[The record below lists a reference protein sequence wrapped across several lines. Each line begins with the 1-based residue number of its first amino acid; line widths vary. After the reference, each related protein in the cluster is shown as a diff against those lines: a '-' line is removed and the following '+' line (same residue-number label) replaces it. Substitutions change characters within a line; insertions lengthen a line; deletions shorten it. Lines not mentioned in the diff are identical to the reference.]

1 MGEYGWKI
9 KNFKAATVY
18 GKNIGIRDRY
28 DYTEAMLHHSLFT
41 MWLKKNGMK
50 TDKNDEST
58 RDIVC
63 LDFQFGLR
71 SYKEEI
77 DRLKKMR
84 KEAGEDKEKLERVDF
99 LEEKI
104 NSKKELY
111 KKLTKDQIRKIFY
124 ENGVPITY
132 SYIDKK
138 TGEIISETINY
149 KMLYRNPSK
158 AKQGSVMFIREE
170 LYDKAYD
177 WLTMGIGKRLPEHGA
192 KIVEISAYAPL
203 STSAIEGT
211 VHIPVEDVLI
221 LKDQDSYFRTIADIV
236 RAEDYEATL
245 RNGKKEI
252 RKRCVVHREET
263 DVKNTLWDGMALIE
277 SSVLP
282 EWCNGMALLRNH
294 FFKAC
299 AFKTYIQKFIKNYCD
314 EHDIDYETYEI
325 EDMFGNK
332 HLAKNI
338 KMITTDNA
346 TKFKKFSDLIGGD
359 FAKAYK
365 YWCKRVN
372 CDECVWGIVK
382 TDHPSK
388 LGNVQQLSYQMLN
401 TLPCT
406 KEDIQKIAQTS
417 IDYVELLKRD
427 NNEFEKYLRKNATA
441 VNHFEMLADLYNW
454 NHEFENSKM
463 WKTDKSKIISQYV
476 AKLRKGKITV
486 EGDNLT
492 VCGNPYAL
500 LLYTVGEDWEND
512 PTLHQ
517 DNDIIQVYTT
527 RFTDG
532 ECLCGLRN
540 PHNSA
545 NNIGYFKNVIHP
557 LMEQYFDFSNNI
569 MAVNCIHT
577 DVEARMNGEDFDS
590 DFNFVTN
597 QPEMVKAAKIAY
609 KNYPTVVN
617 EVGESSM
624 SYDNT
629 MADYARMDSA
639 MQAAQKAIGGSS
651 DTAQLA
657 QSYYWDKIN
666 KGKTIETDDECRQ
679 YYENAVILAVA
690 AQLAIDG
697 CKRLYEVDVNNDI
710 TRIRSQSCMKK
721 IKDYPEFIKWTKEIP
736 VTKNGKERPQEEIK
750 KEKNAIKRRINNTI
764 ICPMN
769 WLQESLD
776 KIQGAERR
784 NIIDTSNFFVRIT
797 GQADHRQA
805 SKIRKIVED
814 YDGYTRR
821 ILLLIQD
828 NPESDDYADLLMV
841 KSNQVIDEIKKLKI
855 SKYTMN
861 KLIGSVLG
869 VDWGVRS
876 DRRYKDASKYVRKIL
891 AILYKANKERFLNN
905 FIKM

>member
-50 TDKNDEST
+50 TDKKDEST
-58 RDIVC
+58 RDIIC

-77 DRLKKMR
+77 DHLKKMR
-84 KEAGEDKEKLERVDF
+84 KEAGEDKEKLERVDS

-299 AFKTYIQKFIKNYCD
+299 AFKTYIQKFIKDYCD

-346 TKFKKFSDLIGGD
+346 TKFKKFSDIIGGD

-372 CDECVWGIVK
+372 RDKCVWGIVK

-388 LGNVQQLSYQMLN
+388 YDNLQRMSYQMIN

-406 KEDIQKIAQTS
+406 EDDILEIASTS
-417 IDYVELLKRD
+417 VQYVNLLKND
-427 NNEFEKYLRKNATA
+427 NNEFESFLRKNATE
-441 VNHFEMLADLYNW
+441 VNHYEMLADLYKW
-454 NHEFENSKM
+454 NPEFVNSKM
-463 WKTDKSKIISQYV
+463 WKVDKSSILNSYV
-476 AKLRKGKITV
+476 AKLRKGKITI

-500 LLYTVGEDWEND
+500 LLYMMGEAWDDD
-512 PTLHQ
+512 PTLKP
-517 DNDIIQVYTT
+517 DDKVIQVYTK
-527 RFTDG
+527 RFDNN
-532 ECLCGLRN
+532 EYLCGIRN
-540 PHNSA
+540 PHNSS
-545 NNIGYFKNVIHP
+545 NNLGYFKNVKHP
-557 LMEQYFDFSNNI
+557 LMDRYFDFSNNI
-569 MAVNCIHT
+569 MAVNCINT
-577 DVEARMNGEDFDS
+577 DVQSRMNGEDS
-590 DFNFVTN
+590 
-597 QPEMVKAAKIAY
+597 I
-609 KNYPTVVN
+609 
-617 EVGESSM
+617 
-624 SYDNT
+624 
-629 MADYARMDSA
+629 
-639 MQAAQKAIGGSS
+639 
-651 DTAQLA
+651 
-657 QSYYWDKIN
+657 
-666 KGKTIETDDECRQ
+666 
-679 YYENAVILAVA
+679 
-690 AQLAIDG
+690 
-697 CKRLYEVDVNNDI
+697 
-710 TRIRSQSCMKK
+710 
-721 IKDYPEFIKWTKEIP
+721 
-736 VTKNGKERPQEEIK
+736 
-750 KEKNAIKRRINNTI
+750 
-764 ICPMN
+764 
-769 WLQESLD
+769 
-776 KIQGAERR
+776 
-784 NIIDTSNFFVRIT
+784 
-797 GQADHRQA
+797 
-805 SKIRKIVED
+805 
-814 YDGYTRR
+814 
-821 ILLLIQD
+821 
-828 NPESDDYADLLMV
+828 
-841 KSNQVIDEIKKLKI
+841 
-855 SKYTMN
+855 
-861 KLIGSVLG
+861 
-869 VDWGVRS
+869 
-876 DRRYKDASKYVRKIL
+876 
-891 AILYKANKERFLNN
+891 
-905 FIKM
+905 